1 MRHSVPL
8 DASALFSAACS
19 AVAQPATPAREFA
32 VASIKP
38 QSGPMRNIGVYIEV
52 KTLKAYACREVMPQQ
67 AAPDGA
73 PVHLADRPVS
83 PKWKNTGLSRHAPY
97 R

>member
-1 MRHSVPL
+1 
-8 DASALFSAACS
+8 
-19 AVAQPATPAREFA
+19 
-32 VASIKP
+32 
-38 QSGPMRNIGVYIEV
+38 MRNIGVYIEV